1 MYESEQFDHPVI
13 ESYLAVVKSNH
24 LTVDWGG
31 RNKLP
36 LIGFGLTPQTSQ
48 PQVTHLTQYEKGE
61 PHGSPFL
68 ILEFDVH
75 SLIYF
80 RRTSRTTTLGSFSR
94 VIPASLGETRNLRKP
109 LGELVFKMN
118 QKVTRKYDEYI
129 YSMLMLSY
137 CLSSSVLPRNELP
150 LFSNTFY
157 HSIIWLT
164 FLIPVKCLDNR
175 FITRDPLRSLRKKT
189 MRLMK
194 SIVNKLRFT
203 YYV

>member
-1 MYESEQFDHPVI
+1 MRGDFKDGSFTDLTVAQRWVMYESEQFDHPVI
-13 ESYLAVVKSNH
+13 ESYLAVVKSNN

-80 RRTSRTTTLGSFSR
+80 RRTSRTTTLGVSAESFQR
-94 VIPASLGETRNLRKP
+94 A
-109 LGELVFKMN
+109 
-118 QKVTRKYDEYI
+118 
-129 YSMLMLSY
+129 
-137 CLSSSVLPRNELP
+137 
-150 LFSNTFY
+150 
-157 HSIIWLT
+157 
-164 FLIPVKCLDNR
+164 
-175 FITRDPLRSLRKKT
+175 
-189 MRLMK
+189 
-194 SIVNKLRFT
+194 
-203 YYV
+203 